1 MGTIGFWPIL
11 LAAAAYWVLGG
22 LWFSVVA
29 GNTWSNELTKL
40 GITIKEPTRKQLIT
54 KFLTTFGL
62 NLLACFILASL
73 ISNLNYH
80 DWKSGAF
87 TGFVVGLGFSATAL
101 GTTATW
107 ESRSFKLIAIDVL
120 YPILALTIAGMIL
133 ASMNSGPIAIGGNS
147 GVHLQFA

>member
-29 GNTWSNELTKL
+29 GNTWSDELTKL

-80 DWKSGAF
+80 DWKSGGF

-107 ESRSFKLIAIDVL
+107 EK
-120 YPILALTIAGMIL
+120 
-133 ASMNSGPIAIGGNS
+133 
-147 GVHLQFA
+147 